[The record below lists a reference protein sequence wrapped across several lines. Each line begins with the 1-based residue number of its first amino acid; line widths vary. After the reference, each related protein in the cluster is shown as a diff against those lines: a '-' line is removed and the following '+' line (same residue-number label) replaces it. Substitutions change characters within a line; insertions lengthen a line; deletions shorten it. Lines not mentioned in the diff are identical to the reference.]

1 MANMARRIAEN
12 HHFGLATFPLVARLC
27 HQQACA
33 ERTPRSLGGPVI
45 TMIEDVTASFGTV
58 NSLERPPHHFF
69 FGNSMQFTICDK
81 EHHRNL
87 TLLYYIVSQLPG
99 MIMKDLWTCLLLE
112 RPVCWLV

>member
-69 FGNSMQFTICDK
+69 LAIQCNSLSVTKNTI
-81 EHHRNL
+81 E
-87 TLLYYIVSQLPG
+87 T
-99 MIMKDLWTCLLLE
+99 
-112 RPVCWLV
+112 